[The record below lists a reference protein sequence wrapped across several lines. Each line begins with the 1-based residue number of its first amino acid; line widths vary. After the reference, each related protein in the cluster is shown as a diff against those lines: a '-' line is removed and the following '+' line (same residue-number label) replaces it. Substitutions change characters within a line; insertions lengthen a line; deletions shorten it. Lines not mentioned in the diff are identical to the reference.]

1 MIIPVLSSTMTQRTA
16 VESSI
21 MYGRH
26 LLATFAILLV
36 AAGSVRAQEA
46 GLKIGFINSQL
57 VLENDPQFIE
67 AQEQFN
73 QELEVIRQEVE
84 AKEMALDSLIR
95 GFEQQQ
101 LSMSPATRQERQA
114 AIATTQGEY
123 QQQVTQLQ
131 QQAERRQQE
140 IVQPVM
146 ERINQVIEELRVEG
160 QYTIILDIA
169 SGAILAADQG
179 LDLTQELIRRLQS

>member
-1 MIIPVLSSTMTQRTA
+1 
-16 VESSI
+16 VENPI
-21 MYGRH
+21 MHGR
-26 LLATFAILLV
+26 LIVTILALFLI
-36 AAGSVRAQEA
+36 AAGDVRAQESS
-46 GLKIGFINSQL
+46 LKIGFINSQL
-57 VLENDPQFIE
+57 VLENDPGFQA

-73 QELEVIRQEVE
+73 QELEVIRQEVA

-95 GFEQQQ
+95 TFEQQQ
-101 LSMSPATRQERQA
+101 MSLSATVRAQREQQ
-114 AIATTQGEY
+114 IVTTRGEY
-123 QQQVTQLQ
+123 QEQVTQLQ

-146 ERINQVIEELRVEG
+146 ERINQEIEELRVEG
-160 QYTIILDIA
+160 EYTIILDIA

>member
-1 MIIPVLSSTMTQRTA
+1 
-16 VESSI
+16 

-26 LLATFAILLV
+26 ILATFAILLV
-36 AAGSVRAQEA
+36 AAGSVQAQAA

-101 LSMSPATRQERQA
+101 LSMSPAARQERQA
-114 AIATTQGEY
+114 AIVATQGEY
-123 QQQVTQLQ
+123 QQQVNQLQ
-131 QQAERRQQE
+131 QQAEQRQQE

-146 ERINQVIEELRVEG
+146 ERINQVIEEIRIEG

-179 LDLTQELIRRLQS
+179 LDLTQELIRRLQL